1 MSAIKKSN
9 VTLKEAVNFFD
20 YAIIIALARVNG
32 DTMYESYGYD
42 YGLKELLQISLS
54 LPVLIYL
61 TVEAL
66 RNSGGFKTT
75 LLCFTV

>member
-42 YGLKELLQISLS
+42 YGLKELLQIS
-54 LPVLIYL
+54 
-61 TVEAL
+61 
-66 RNSGGFKTT
+66 
-75 LLCFTV
+75 